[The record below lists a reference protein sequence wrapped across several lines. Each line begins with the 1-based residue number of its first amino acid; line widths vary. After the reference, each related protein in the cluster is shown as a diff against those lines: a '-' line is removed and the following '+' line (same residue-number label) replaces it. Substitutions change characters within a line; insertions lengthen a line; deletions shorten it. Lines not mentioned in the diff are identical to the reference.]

1 MDRTRSRMA
10 VATTVGCLSYL
21 VAAVAVA
28 APPPS
33 QPLFERATPA
43 AHEALPMHA
52 RAEAAVSGVLEP
64 RVLDAPAVSLALAD
78 GRVLRAELQRTASDA
93 RRGSRSWIGTFPAEP
108 GSLLVLS
115 QVSGVIS
122 GFASYGHET
131 FEIQPARGGRH
142 VFYALDPSRVPAY
155 DRFDRS
161 LDVHEAS
168 SGSVTTETAAGNLA
182 EADAVSNLADAYAI
196 ATDLAGTDATS
207 ATTVHDVLIMY
218 TPAAANSLGQA
229 NLLSQVQS
237 AVQAA
242 IQAYQDSQVRVTLNV
257 VATQQSP
264 VAESGAGMLT
274 TLDRFRTNAT
284 VRAARDHYAAD
295 MAVLVTSESDWCG
308 HANLQSTT
316 INGTTNTEAYAIVAT
331 RCLSNQTLAHELGH
345 LQGLDHDRANA
356 TGFHEY
362 AYSYGY
368 RKCVSDG
375 FIDIMS
381 YPCASTSV
389 PRISRFS
396 NPNLYYNGY
405 ALGVSYESD
414 PTNSADSAR
423 TLNNTAAKVAGFRVG
438 STVTLPQAPSALV
451 ASSVQAGSVA
461 LGWSDNSGNEAGF
474 RVERS
479 ADGVNFALIAT
490 VGADTRVY
498 TDVAVAA
505 STSYWYRVRAYNGAG
520 TSAASNVLQVRTAA
534 SGGGSGSGSAVPAAP
549 SAVSA
554 VNGTN
559 GTATVSWVDNSGNET
574 KFVVRR
580 SKWDASSRKWLP
592 RTTVGTVAA
601 NVVRFVDASG
611 KGTFRY
617 YVKAVNAYGSSAVSG
632 PATVTVTGP

>member
-1 MDRTRSRMA
+1 MDRTRSRTA
-10 VATTVGCLSYL
+10 VATIVGSLSYL
-21 VAAVAVA
+21 FAVAVVA
-28 APPPS
+28 APPPTR
-33 QPLFERATPA
+33 PLFERATPA
-43 AHEALPMHA
+43 DHESLPSHA
-52 RAEAAVSGVLEP
+52 RATTAISGVLEP
-64 RVLDAPAVSLALAD
+64 RAFDAPAVSLALAD

-115 QVSGVIS
+115 QVRGVVT
-122 GFASYGHET
+122 GFANYGPDT
-131 FEIQPARGGRH
+131 FEIHPARGGRH
-142 VFYALDPSRVPAY
+142 VLYALDPARVPAY

-161 LDVHEAS
+161 VDVGGAS
-168 SGSVTTETAAGNLA
+168 SMSGTVDAAAGQPA
-182 EADAVSNLADAYAI
+182 DADAVASLAES
-196 ATDLAGTDATS
+196 TSVSSSVAGTDATS
-207 ATTVHDVLIMY
+207 ATAVHDILVMY
-218 TPAAANSLGQA
+218 TPAAATSLGQA
-229 NLLSQVQS
+229 NLLGQIQS

-242 IQAYQDSQVRVTLNV
+242 IQAHQDSQVRVTLNV
-257 VATQQSP
+257 VATQASP
-264 VAESGAGMLT
+264 VSESGAGMLT

-284 VRAARDHYAAD
+284 VRAARDSYAAD
-295 MAVLVTSESDWCG
+295 MAVLVSTENDWCG

-381 YPCASTSV
+381 YPCASV
-389 PRISRFS
+389 GAPRISRFS
-396 NPNLYYNGY
+396 NPSLQYNGY
-405 ALGVSYESD
+405 PLGVSYESD

-438 STVTLPQAPSALV
+438 STSVTVPQAPSALA
-451 ASSVQAGSVA
+451 ASSVLAGSVA
-461 LGWSDNSGNEAGF
+461 LAWSDNSGNEAGF
-474 RVERS
+474 RIERS
-479 ADGVNFALIAT
+479 TDGVNFALVAT
-490 VGADTRVY
+490 VGTDTRVH
-498 TDVAVAA
+498 TDVSVAA
-505 STSYWYRVRAYNGAG
+505 ATSYWYRVRAYNGAG

-534 SGGGSGSGSAVPAAP
+534 SSGGSLVPAAP
-549 SAVSA
+549 SGINAA
-554 VNGTN
+554 NGAN

-580 SKWDASSRKWLP
+580 AKWDASSRKWLP

-611 KGTFRY
+611 KGTYRY
-617 YVKAVNAYGSSAVSG
+617 YVKAVNAYGSSAVAG